1 MNPRPSAPARAPLEP
16 QSDHSADSRP
26 PGWGEASS
34 ASLAGPTAADA
45 NMASA
50 DAAPAHPPVTAE
62 PASEPAAVVS
72 SRGSPSAGSSG
83 LAASTSSS
91 SAVDAAVGAARDR
104 WEEGSEFT
112 DQTLARV
119 GETVTRF
126 AARLRAQGVQ
136 TPEQITAEHCRGFV
150 TARTAAGRPAELT
163 TQHTRRNSLRMLF
176 RTWRELG
183 LSDGDP
189 TLDLS
194 LPARSDTSAR
204 PLTDTEVI
212 LCRGATRLGEAG
224 ATALQ
229 RAVAW
234 ALGETTAV
242 SSEIS
247 TIRLADLDDPD
258 SPRWVHLPGTR
269 RHDPRLGELSDWG
282 TRIVTR
288 QAQVLRSRHAP
299 ATTLLTYRGSGTP
312 GQAKAQAAVC
322 NALGAVLDLAGLSSE
337 PDVRPASLRNWA
349 GRTLFDGGMPL
360 EQVARRMGARSLDT
374 VAADLA
380 LEWRT
385 T

>member
-1 MNPRPSAPARAPLEP
+1 M
-16 QSDHSADSRP
+16 
-26 PGWGEASS
+26 
-34 ASLAGPTAADA
+34 AADA
-45 NMASA
+45 
-50 DAAPAHPPVTAE
+50 PPSHRTVTAH
-62 PASEPAAVVS
+62 AATDPAAVVS
-72 SRGSPSAGSSG
+72 DGGSASSGSSG
-83 LAASTSSS
+83 VSAGAASSS
-91 SAVDAAVGAARDR
+91 SVDAAVGAARRR

-119 GETVTRF
+119 GETITRF
-126 AARLRAQGVQ
+126 GARLRAQGVEK
-136 TPEQITAEHCRGFV
+136 PEQITSEHCRGFI

-183 LSDGDP
+183 LTEGDP

-194 LPARSDTSAR
+194 LPPRSDTSAR

-212 LCRGATRLGEAG
+212 LCRAATRLGEAG
-224 ATALQ
+224 TTTLQ

-234 ALGETTAV
+234 ALGEATAV